1 LRSISE
7 ILDARVITRNTF
19 FTKSPLARTIAG
31 HARINPRVPEGGR
44 DTRKTRNEIG
54 RYANSLSVTL
64 TRFLGSAAYSSKKT
78 LRPFPFS
85 ATPRHGVNGDV
96 APCQNVLEI
105 VLLARPSNLG
115 FFLANNHARQ
125 NSLELLPPRI
135 FHEWKMKMKNWDSI
149 WQTRV
154 KELGNRIS
162 NRNEETTD
170 ESSRQRNYEENIH
183 ISEEVRV

>member
-1 LRSISE
+1 MNKSIYRVNPLEIDSPE
-7 ILDARVITRNTF
+7 ILGARVITRNTF

-31 HARINPRVPEGGR
+31 HARINPRVPEGGN
-44 DTRKTRNEIG
+44 TRRTRNEIG

-64 TRFLGSAAYSSKKT
+64 TRLRAFSGRRHIPRKKT

-125 NSLELLPPRI
+125 NSLELLSPRI
-135 FHEWKMKMKNWDSI
+135 FHE
-149 WQTRV
+149 
-154 KELGNRIS
+154 
-162 NRNEETTD
+162 
-170 ESSRQRNYEENIH
+170 
-183 ISEEVRV
+183 